1 MFEKLRSRFRVKES
15 QDVRTLFTDPPIS
28 FAAEFPDIP
37 KPGSALSPPLLAAR
51 WTLHDL
57 YGEDM
62 PAIAADLLEAGYDS
76 PSLRRLA
83 AESMIERSGDVEK
96 LVAAVFRDIHAPYPI
111 SKNEAYLILSQQI
124 AREVI
129 SGQRNPWAA
138 ASNIV
143 IAICGWKF
151 DHPLVGALSE
161 LLDRLD
167 WDSFNNDELPQMTSE
182 LIETFA
188 LLAAQTEPEKRI
200 SH

>member
-1 MFEKLRSRFRVKES
+1 MFEKLLSSFRVKES

-37 KPGSALSPPLLAAR
+37 KPGSALSPELLAAR
-51 WTLHDL
+51 WKLHDL

-83 AESMIERSGDVEK
+83 AESKVERSDDVEK
-96 LVAAVFRDIHAPYPI
+96 LVTAVFRDIHAPYPI
-111 SKNEAYLILSQQI
+111 SEDEADLILSRQI

-129 SGQRNPWAA
+129 TGQRNPWVA

-143 IAICGWKF
+143 IAVWGHRYN
-151 DHPLVGALSE
+151 HPLIGVLSE
-161 LLDRLD
+161 VLDRLD
-167 WDSFNNDELPQMTSE
+167 WDSFNNDELPQMASE
-182 LIETFA
+182 LIETFVQ
-188 LLAAQTEPEKRI
+188 LAAQTEREKRT
-200 SH
+200 SR